1 MAAKSYLSLIAGV
14 RTLVAGVVVGGTA
27 TQDGALLALDAN
39 GRIDNSVL
47 PVGIGADTFTS
58 TAGEAL
64 AAGDL
69 CYVTAAGT
77 IMKAGAG
84 AAGTVCQGFVL
95 ASSAN
100 SASATIYF
108 EGRNTSLTG
117 LTAGTRYYLSETA
130 GGVTATP
137 VTGTGKRHQF
147 IGRAVSA
154 TSLDF
159 EADDFIQL

>member
-1 MAAKSYLSLIAGV
+1 MAAKSYLSLIAGI
-14 RTLVAGVVVGGTA
+14 RTLVAGVVVGGSA
-27 TQDGALLALDAN
+27 AQDGALVALDVN
-39 GRIDNSVL
+39 GRLDNSVL

-69 CYVTAAGT
+69 CYVGPAGT
-77 IMKAGAG
+77 ILKAS
-84 AAGTVCQGFVL
+84 AGTAGVVCEGFVL
-95 ASSAN
+95 VSSAN
-100 SASATIYF
+100 AAPATIYF

-137 VTGTGKRHQF
+137 VSGAGKRHQF
-147 IGRAVSA
+147 VGRAVSA
-154 TSLDF
+154 TSLNF
-159 EADDFIQL
+159 EADDLVQL